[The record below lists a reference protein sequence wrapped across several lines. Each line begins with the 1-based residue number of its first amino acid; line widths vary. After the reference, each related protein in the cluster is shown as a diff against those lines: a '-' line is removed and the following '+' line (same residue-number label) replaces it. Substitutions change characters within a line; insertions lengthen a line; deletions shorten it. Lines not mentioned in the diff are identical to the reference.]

1 MNKLLQTDG
10 GHSDEHGLPPMSS
23 IKRWLV
29 TTNHKDIGLLYIV
42 TSLFFLVMGG
52 VLALLI
58 RLQLWLPRAP
68 G

>member
-29 TTNHKDIGLLYIV
+29 TTNHKDIV
-42 TSLFFLVMGG
+42 SLGINFFC
-52 VLALLI
+52 
-58 RLQLWLPRAP
+58 
-68 G
+68 